1 MLVLVIVLAIAVL
14 LLAAGAMYLYAR
26 KPGPATEPLRQPQAE
41 QPDGQAAQANA
52 ARIVGEAETRQKEIL
67 LEAKEEAIRLRTQ
80 AELELRERTGE
91 LQRQERRLVQKEEN
105 LDRKAEAYERRERQL
120 TQREQEAEAAR
131 AQLEELRQQRL
142 HEIERV
148 GQLSSA
154 EARELLMSEVEREV
168 REDAIRRMQQIEA
181 EYKEQAGRR
190 AREIVATAIQRI
202 TSDVTAETTVSVVP
216 IPSDDMK
223 GRIIGR
229 EGRNIRALEQATG
242 CDLII
247 DDTPDAVT
255 LSGFDPV
262 RREIARI
269 ALSHLVQDGR
279 IHPTRIEEVVEKAR
293 GEVEASLRGDG
304 ETAAV
309 EAGVPNLHPELMR
322 LLGKLKYRMSLG
334 QNVLKHSQETAQIGA
349 LLAAELKADVS
360 IVRRAGLLHDIGKA
374 ADHEVEGSHA
384 QIGAEL
390 AKRFGMPPAVVHCI
404 EAHKDEVEPRSVE
417 ATLVQIADAIAGQRP
432 GARRESLEYYVK
444 RLEDLE
450 VVANGFEGVRESFA
464 IQAGRE
470 VRVIVK
476 PEQIDELATMRLA
489 RDLSRKIEE
498 TMEYPGQVKVTVV
511 RETRAVEYAR

>member
-1 MLVLVIVLAIAVL
+1 MLVLVIVLAVVAILAFGAVVVVL
-14 LLAAGAMYLYAR
+14 QRGR
-26 KPGPATEPLRQPQAE
+26 
-41 QPDGQAAQANA
+41 ANA
-52 ARIVGEAETRQKEIL
+52 RLIAEHAAREEAVRAAEDNARRIVSEAETRQKEIL

-80 AELELRERTGE
+80 VELELRERTSD
-91 LQRQERRLVQKEEN
+91 LQRQERRIVQKEEN

-120 TQREQEAEAAR
+120 AQREQEAEAAR
-131 AQLEELRQQRL
+131 AQLEELRQQRVQ
-142 HEIERV
+142 EIERI
-148 GQLSSA
+148 GQLTSA

-168 REDAIRRMQQIEA
+168 REDAIRRLHQIEA
-181 EYKEQAGRR
+181 EYAEQAQRR
-190 AREIVATAIQRI
+190 AREIVATALQRV
-202 TSDVTAETTVSVVP
+202 TSDVTAETTVTVVP
-216 IPSDDMK
+216 IPSEEMK

-229 EGRNIRALEQATG
+229 EGRNIRTLEQLTG

-293 GEVEASLRGDG
+293 SEVEASLRGEG
-304 ETAAV
+304 EAAAV

-322 LLGKLKYRMSLG
+322 LLGKLKFRMSMG
-334 QNVLKHSQETAQIGA
+334 QNVLKHSLETAQIGA

-360 IVRRAGLLHDIGKA
+360 VVRRAGLLHDIGKA

-390 AKRFGMPPAVVHCI
+390 AKRYGMPPAVVHCI

-417 ATLVQIADAIAGQRP
+417 AILVQIADTIAGQRP
-432 GARRESLEYYVK
+432 GARRESLESYVR
-444 RLEDLE
+444 RLEELE
-450 VVANGFEGVRESFA
+450 GVANGFEGVRESFA
-464 IQAGRE
+464 IQAGSE
-470 VRVIVK
+470 VRVLVK
-476 PEQIDELATMRLA
+476 PEQIDELAAMRLA

-498 TMEYPGQVKVTVV
+498 TMEYPGRIKVTVV

>member
-1 MLVLVIVLAIAVL
+1 MLVLLVVLAIAVL
-14 LLAAGAMYLYAR
+14 LAAGAFVLYLR
-26 KPGPATEPLRQPQAE
+26 KPGPVAEPVRQPQAE
-41 QPDGQAAQANA
+41 QLDEQAAQAAA
-52 ARIVGEAETRQKEIL
+52 ARIVSEAETRQKEIL

-80 AELELRERTGE
+80 VELELRERTSD
-91 LQRQERRLVQKEEN
+91 LQRQERRIVQKEEN

-120 TQREQEAEAAR
+120 AQREQEAEAAR

-142 HEIERV
+142 QEIERI
-148 GQLSSA
+148 GQLTSA
-154 EARELLMSEVEREV
+154 EARELLMGEVEREV

-181 EYKEQAGRR
+181 EYKEQASRR

-293 GEVEASLRGDG
+293 IEVEASLRGEG
-304 ETAAV
+304 EAAAV

-322 LLGKLKYRMSLG
+322 LLGKLKFRMSLG
-334 QNVLKHSQETAQIGA
+334 QNVLKHSLETAQVGA

-360 IVRRAGLLHDIGKA
+360 VVRRAGLLHDIGKA

-384 QIGAEL
+384 QIGADL
-390 AKRFGMPPAVVHCI
+390 AKRYGMPPAVVHCI

-417 ATLVQIADAIAGQRP
+417 AVLVQIADAIAGQRP
-432 GARRESLEYYVK
+432 GARRESLENYVR
-444 RLEDLE
+444 RLEELE
-450 VVANGFEGVRESFA
+450 GVANAFEGVRESFA
-464 IQAGRE
+464 IQAGSE
-470 VRVIVK
+470 VRVLVK
-476 PEQIDELATMRLA
+476 PEQIDELAAMRLA
-489 RDLSRKIEE
+489 RDVSRKIEE
-498 TMEYPGQVKVTVV
+498 TMEYPGRIKVTVV